1 MLTYSVD
8 FNASGA
14 GYDEL
19 ALSDFDPRTRQRAM
33 LLRIDSR
40 FNDGGAPRTD
50 QATRLHDCK
59 NRDVGAVEIIPAQS
73 ASRRAIAWDGIRF
86 EIIQCDKRNKL
97 EFRFRAPCHL
107 LVVYE
112 EGVRDEGETIVG
124 DLPRSTLRALRGKLT
139 FVPAGQEFLEWQRP
153 RARSRVI
160 CFYFDPNKM
169 PIHPDTSPTATL
181 FAPRLF
187 FENNM
192 MWETAVE
199 LAKAIEDASEPDRYC
214 EALGVM
220 VARELVRIHCN
231 VRRSGQPAR
240 GGLAVWQ
247 QRIVAAYI
255 EEHLAQP
262 IPLVALAKLVHLSS
276 YYFCRAFRQ
285 SFGVPP
291 HRYHLNR
298 RIERAKVLLSDPI
311 QSVTDIA
318 LALGFSETSS
328 FSTAFRRGTGATPT
342 EYRRAL

>member
-112 EGVRDEGETIVG
+112 EGVRDEGEAA
-124 DLPRSTLRALRGKLT
+124 PSRSKSGHMLL
-139 FVPAGQEFLEWQRP
+139 F
-153 RARSRVI
+153 RSQQ
-160 CFYFDPNKM
+160 DAN
-169 PIHPDTSPTATL
+169 TS
-181 FAPRLF
+181 RY
-187 FENNM
+187 
-192 MWETAVE
+192 
-199 LAKAIEDASEPDRYC
+199 EPDGNAIRT
-214 EALGVM
+214 
-220 VARELVRIHCN
+220 
-231 VRRSGQPAR
+231 
-240 GGLAVWQ
+240 
-247 QRIVAAYI
+247 
-255 EEHLAQP
+255 
-262 IPLVALAKLVHLSS
+262 
-276 YYFCRAFRQ
+276 
-285 SFGVPP
+285 PP
-291 HRYHLNR
+291 
-298 RIERAKVLLSDPI
+298 VL
-311 QSVTDIA
+311 
-318 LALGFSETSS
+318 
-328 FSTAFRRGTGATPT
+328 
-342 EYRRAL
+342 